1 MVRVKQVDGA
11 GVWQPLGLLAERP
24 DGEPVSADE
33 IATQIEQLIVAACL
47 AAGTRL
53 PSERDLVQLT
63 GTSRP
68 TVSQAIRILV
78 VKGLVESRRG
88 SGAYVRRKPESSL
101 AASVDLMLNLNQQSV
116 SDLANLRLWLETVG
130 IEQAIEHGTADELA
144 AADRALQEM
153 TANAGDTAAWM
164 SADTHFHATLVRAGH
179 NPYLSSIYESIHET
193 LINYEYRSWIA
204 GAGVPKW
211 LRPQSINGIVALHA
225 PILDAV
231 RNKDEEAGR
240 IAVLHHHYVM
250 AQHLQLA
257 GRD

>member
-1 MVRVKQVDGA
+1 MVRVKNVDGA
-11 GVWQPLGLLAERP
+11 EIWEPLRRLAERP
-24 DGEPVSADE
+24 EGEPVSADE
-33 IATQIEQLIVAACL
+33 IAGHIEQLIVTACL
-47 AAGTRL
+47 TEGTRL

-88 SGAYVRRKPESSL
+88 SGAYVRRKPEFSL

-116 SDLANLRLWLETVG
+116 GQLADLRLWLETVG
-130 IEQAIEHGTADELA
+130 ITRAIEVGSEDEVA
-144 AADRALQEM
+144 AGERALEEM
-153 TANAGDTAAWM
+153 IANAGDTAAWM

-193 LINYEYRSWIA
+193 LINYEYRSWISD
-204 GAGVPKW
+204 GTVPKW
-211 LRPQSINGIVALHA
+211 LQPAAINGIVALHT

-231 RNKDEEAGR
+231 RNRDEEAGR

-257 GRD
+257 SRD